1 MLNKS
6 KIDLSLENNFFSKV
20 RFLPKL
26 CQKMKIIDFSNGVSS
41 VNGAVASDTFNIISA
56 KNLQETIHV
65 DQAQSIIGSFNAQKL
80 PLAWWVGP
88 NSSNYKVDEVLL
100 SVGLEHVETEVGM
113 AALASDIDSH
123 ITSMPDNFKVKE
135 ARSLQDFIDYGN
147 VMASVFEPFDE
158 EAIIFYETIGGCY
171 KKDPD
176 VDMFVGY
183 INNNPAAICFCIKA
197 DGIGGV
203 YDIVT
208 YPNFQKRGIGTLMTK
223 IAIRHL
229 KRKKCQVIGM
239 QASNDGI
246 GIYKKMGFISFG
258 KFKVYSNKH
267 MVI

>member
-26 CQKMKIIDFSNGVSS
+26 CQKMKIIDFPNGIST
-41 VNGAVASDTFNIISA
+41 VNSTFASDTFNIISA
-56 KNLQETIHV
+56 KNLQETIQV
-65 DQAQSIIGSFNAQKL
+65 DQAQSIISSFNAQKL

-100 SVGLEHVETEVGM
+100 SLGLEHVETEVGM
-113 AALASDIDSH
+113 AALASSIDSH
-123 ITSMPDNFKVKE
+123 TNSMPDNFKVKE

-158 EAIIFYETIGGCY
+158 EAIIFYGTIGGCY

-208 YPNFQKRGIGTLMTK
+208 HPDFQKRGIGTLMTK
-223 IAIRHL
+223 IAIEHL
-229 KRKKCQVIGM
+229 KRKKCHVIGM

>member
-1 MLNKS
+1 MLNKT

-20 RFLPKL
+20 RFLPQL
-26 CQKMKIIDFSNGVSS
+26 CPKMKITDFLNGVSS
-41 VNGAVASDTFNIISA
+41 VNSTCASDTFNIISA

-65 DQAQSIIGSFNAQKL
+65 DQAKSIIDSFNEQKL

-88 NSSNYKVDEVLL
+88 NSSNYKADKALL

-113 AALASDIDSH
+113 AALATDIDSH
-123 ITSMPDNFKVKE
+123 ITSIPDNFKIKRVE
-135 ARSLQDFIDYGN
+135 SLQDFIDYGN

-158 EAIIFYETIGGCY
+158 EAVRFYETIGGCY

-197 DGIGGV
+197 DGIGGI

-208 YPNFQKRGIGTLMTK
+208 NPDFQKRGIGTLMTK
-223 IAIRHL
+223 TAAECL
-229 KRKKCQVIGM
+229 KRKKCDVIGM
-239 QASNDGI
+239 QASDDGI

-258 KFKVYSNKH
+258 EFKVYSNKH

>member
-26 CQKMKIIDFSNGVSS
+26 CQKMKIIDFPNGIST
-41 VNGAVASDTFNIISA
+41 VNSTFASDTFNIISA
-56 KNLQETIHV
+56 KNLQETIQV
-65 DQAQSIIGSFNAQKL
+65 DQAQSIISSFNAQKL

-100 SVGLEHVETEVGM
+100 SLGLEHVETELGM

-123 ITSMPDNFKVKE
+123 ITSMPDNFKIKE

-208 YPNFQKRGIGTLMTK
+208 NPDFQKRGVGTLMTK
-223 IAIRHL
+223 IAIEHL
-229 KRKKCQVIGM
+229 KRKKCHVIGM